1 MKPAIE
7 RTKQYIREHFSE
19 DVSLRELSV
28 VSNLS
33 LFYLV
38 RTFRKEVGLAPHE
51 YLVQV
56 RIDEA
61 RRLLREGRP
70 IVEVAQDTG
79 FSDQSHFTRSF
90 KSRLGITP
98 GRYKKGAGWKPTAP
112 TAGKDACA
120 P

>member
-28 VSNLS
+28 ISNLS

-51 YLVQV
+51 YLVEV
-56 RIDEA
+56 RIEEA

-90 KSRLGITP
+90 KSRIGITP
-98 GRYKKGAGWKPTAP
+98 GRYKKAAGLKAGPAD
-112 TAGKDACA
+112 AGKTVCA